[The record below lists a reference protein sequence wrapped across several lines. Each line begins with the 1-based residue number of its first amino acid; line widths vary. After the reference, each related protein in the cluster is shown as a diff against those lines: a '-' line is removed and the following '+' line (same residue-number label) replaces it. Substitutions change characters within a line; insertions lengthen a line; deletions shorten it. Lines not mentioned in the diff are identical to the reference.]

1 MPYQAFS
8 SPEEPAALRVLNIL
22 RRRAVLAF
30 AVFAAILVSAVAFAL
45 YLPDLFQ
52 ARAVVLVER
61 QLPETVVRP
70 VVSGELESRLHV
82 IKQEI
87 LSRARLTELIERF
100 DLYPELRAR
109 GEMEKALEQVGRDIQ
124 VELSGPEQVTGRNKT
139 VAFNLSFIGN
149 RRETVADVTNAIAD
163 FYVAQ
168 NDQMRHQDAARVTQF
183 LKAQIEQARAEL
195 DENQRQVEAYTSRHV
210 GELPQQVEMNLSSLD
225 RLNTQLRLNGEQQI
239 RVLEQRDRLLDSLAP
254 AAAAAAPAPTAV
266 VSPEDERLARLKKD
280 LAQLEG
286 FPSKHPDVKRLQ
298 DEIARLEAEQQA
310 RASAADDTP
319 TAARTASAPSTLL
332 RPRTATA
339 LEAELAALKAQEA
352 SIRESIAVF
361 EKRLEGVPYRQ
372 NEFALLSRN
381 HQAAREQYESLLK
394 RYEEAQLGETMEM
407 ENQGERF
414 RILESAIPPAGPNAP
429 NRPRL
434 LILGMFLA
442 LLAAGAVVL
451 GIEQLDT
458 TFHSVDDVRQFTKV
472 PVLATIP
479 RLGPSPARRLAHA
492 SVVTASLLVGF
503 LAVGT
508 LSAYI
513 ARGNELLVRLLARGV

>member
-1 MPYQAFS
+1 MPHQAYS
-8 SPEEPAALRVLNIL
+8 PAPEEPFALRALEIL

-30 AVFAAILVSAVAFAL
+30 AIFAAILVSAVAFAL

-100 DLYPELRAR
+100 NLYPELRAR
-109 GEMEKALEQVGRDIQ
+109 GEMDRALEQVGRDIQ

-139 VAFNLSFIGN
+139 VAFNLTFIGN
-149 RRETVADVTNAIAD
+149 TRETVADVTNAIAA
-163 FYVAQ
+163 FYVEQ
-168 NDQMRHQDAARVTQF
+168 NDQMRYRDAARATQF
-183 LKAQIEQARAEL
+183 LKAQIEQARAQL
-195 DENQRQVEAYTSRHV
+195 DENQRQVEAYTNRHV

-239 RVLEQRDRLLDSLAP
+239 RVLEQRDRLYDSPAP
-254 AAAAAAPAPTAV
+254 PPAPPRVAAAA
-266 VSPEDERLARLKKD
+266 PEDERLERLRRE

-298 DEIARLEAEQQA
+298 DEISRLEAEQQA
-310 RASAADDTP
+310 RAAASPDTESAARAP
-319 TAARTASAPSTLL
+319 ETALL
-332 RPRTATA
+332 RPRTGAA
-339 LEAELAALKAQEA
+339 LEAELESLKAAEA
-352 SIRESIAVF
+352 SIRASIATF

-381 HQAAREQYESLLK
+381 HQAAREQYDSLLK
-394 RYEEAQLGETMEM
+394 RYEEAQLGETMET

-414 RILESAIPPAGPNAP
+414 RILESAIPPTGPNAP

-442 LLAAGAVVL
+442 LLAAGVVVL
-451 GIEQLDT
+451 GVEQFDT
-458 TFHSVDDVRQFTKV
+458 TFHTVDDLRHFTKV

-479 RLGPSPARRLAHA
+479 RLGPSTGRRLAHA
-492 SVVTASLLVGF
+492 TVVTASMLVGF

>member
-1 MPYQAFS
+1 MAYQAYS
-8 SPEEPAALRVLNIL
+8 PEPEEPFALRALEIL

-70 VVSGELESRLHV
+70 VVSGELETRLHV

-100 DLYPELRAR
+100 NLYPDLRAR
-109 GEMEKALEQVGRDIQ
+109 GEMDRALEQVGRDIQ
-124 VELSGPEQVTGRNKT
+124 IELTGPEQVSGRSRT
-139 VAFNLSFIGN
+139 VSFNLTFIGN
-149 RRETVADVTNAIAD
+149 TRETVAEVTNAITA

-168 NDQMRHQDAARVTQF
+168 NDQMRYQDAARATQF
-183 LKAQIEQARAEL
+183 LKAQIDHARTEL
-195 DENQRQVEAYTSRHV
+195 DENQRQVEAYTSQHV

-239 RVLEQRDRLLDSLAP
+239 RVLEQRDRLYDSPATPVAAPRTTP
-254 AAAAAAPAPTAV
+254 AA
-266 VSPEDERLARLKKD
+266 PEDERLDKLKRD

-298 DEIARLEAEQQA
+298 DEISRLEAEQQA
-310 RASAADDTP
+310 RASASSDTP
-319 TAARTASAPSTLL
+319 DTARAPETPLL
-332 RPRTATA
+332 RPRTGAA
-339 LEAELAALKAQEA
+339 LEAELEALKANEA
-352 SIRESIAVF
+352 SIRASIATF

-381 HQAAREQYESLLK
+381 HQAARDQYDSLLK

-414 RILESAIPPAGPNAP
+414 RILEAAIPPTGPNAP

-442 LLAAGAVVL
+442 VLAAGLVVL
-451 GIEQLDT
+451 GVEQFDT
-458 TFHSVDDVRQFTKV
+458 SFHSVDDIRHFTKV

-479 RLGPSPARRLAHA
+479 RLGPSPARRWAHA
-492 SVVTASLLVGF
+492 TVVTASMLVGF

-513 ARGNELLVRLLARGV
+513 ARGNEPLVRLLARGV